1 MEASKNRGNQIID
14 HLSSTGGKPEQG
26 ELREW
31 IDGSAENQEDFR
43 RYQKV
48 WKGTEKLEAA
58 NKFQPDKA
66 WTVVNRQIQRT
77 QLFRRRMDRAIFS
90 AIGLAASLILILG
103 LAFYTGQFSIQQNK
117 MQLATNYGSRTEVIL
132 PDGSKVKLNSGSSLS
147 YHFNSLTKTREVSFV
162 GEGFFEVTKEQNPF
176 IIHTQNGMDLKVLGT
191 TFNLSAY
198 PEDRMVQ
205 TALVEGKVEL
215 SNERD
220 EKIILRSGQMAAFE
234 NNNQALAYQNGNLSH
249 VVGWTQNKLYLDNTS
264 LKEASIRLERWFDV
278 DIHIVPESLGHEI
291 HYTGVLEEK
300 TIQEVLSALSELSDI
315 NYSVDGR
322 EIRINKR

>member
-1 MEASKNRGNQIID
+1 MEGSKNRGNQLVD
-14 HLSSTGGKPEQG
+14 HLSSTDGIPEQG

-31 IDGSAENQEDFR
+31 IDGSAENKEDFR

-48 WKGTEKLEAA
+48 WKGTKKLSAA
-58 NKFQPDKA
+58 NKFQTDKA
-66 WTVVNRQIQRT
+66 WPVVNRQIQQT
-77 QLFRRRMDRAIFS
+77 QLFRRRMDRVVFS
-90 AIGLAASLILILG
+90 TIGLAASLILILG

-117 MQLATNYGSRTEVIL
+117 MQLVTNYGSRTEVVL

-162 GEGFFEVTKEQNPF
+162 GEGFFEVAKEQQPF
-176 IIHTQNGMDLKVLGT
+176 LIHTPNGMDLKVLGT

-215 SNERD
+215 SNNRN
-220 EKIILRSGQMAAFE
+220 EKLVLGPGQIATFE
-234 NNNQALAYQNGNLSH
+234 NNSQTLAYQNGNLSH
-249 VVGWTQNKLYLDNTS
+249 MVGWTENKMYLDNTS
-264 LKEASIRLERWFDV
+264 LKETSIRLERWFDV
-278 DIHIVPESLGHEI
+278 DIHIVPESLGKEI

-300 TIQEVLSALSELSDI
+300 TIQEVLDALSELSDI
-315 NYSVDGR
+315 QYSIKGDQIMVS
-322 EIRINKR
+322 K